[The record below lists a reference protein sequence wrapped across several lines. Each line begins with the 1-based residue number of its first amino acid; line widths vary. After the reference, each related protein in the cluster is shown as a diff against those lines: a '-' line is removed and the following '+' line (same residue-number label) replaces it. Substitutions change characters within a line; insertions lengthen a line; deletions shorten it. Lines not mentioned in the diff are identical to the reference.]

1 VFDTCLAYPCA
12 AAAVGVK
19 APAKGGVVRNKGV
32 ARLVLFIG
40 VVAGEW
46 CSAAVIGTVEEATAG
61 ASAKLLGVSKLFRD
75 VLVCERCDYRW
86 RGCVAKESL

>member
-1 VFDTCLAYPCA
+1 MFDACLAYPCA

-19 APAKGGVVRNKGV
+19 APPKGGVVRNKGV

-46 CSAAVIGTVEEATAG
+46 CSAVVIGAVEEATAG
-61 ASAKLLGVSKLFRD
+61 ASAKFLGVPELLGD
-75 VLVCERCDYRW
+75 VLVRKRCNNRRW
-86 RGCVAKESL
+86 RCFAKQSL